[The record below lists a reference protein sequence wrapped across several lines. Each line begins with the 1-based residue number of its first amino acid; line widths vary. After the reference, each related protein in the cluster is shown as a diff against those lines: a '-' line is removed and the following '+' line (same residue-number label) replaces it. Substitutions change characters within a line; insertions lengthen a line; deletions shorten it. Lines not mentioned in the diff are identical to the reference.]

1 MLNNQIEAG
10 RKIAKQ
16 LRPSEEAID
25 GSIIQNARLIIS
37 IVEGRQKM
45 GVAADIGHDAILSA
59 TAGLAALTQ
68 ARDHAI
74 ACHRQLVSARD
85 DLGFSPK
92 AIGCTT
98 GGCFPTGEGGH
109 LTVVK
114 SEVA

>member
-1 MLNNQIEAG
+1 MRNNELEAG
-10 RKIAKQ
+10 RQIAKQ

-25 GSIIQNARLIIS
+25 GSIVQNAKLLIS
-37 IVEGRQKM
+37 IVEGRQRM

-68 ARDHAI
+68 ARDHAL

-85 DLGFSPK
+85 DLGFSPR

-98 GGCFPTGEGGH
+98 GGCFPSEATAG
-109 LTVVK
+109 LKVVQ